1 MLHRLPTLSV
11 AGSAALMAVLTL
23 ASCGGDDEPA
33 VCSSFDSLKASIADL
48 KDVDIDQNALTTLQD
63 SFREV
68 QSDLGKVKSDAK
80 AEFGDD
86 VDAVEQAA
94 SSVGSS
100 LDAAIASP
108 SGETVAA
115 VGIAVKSLGTSL
127 TSLED
132 ALKNTC

>member
-1 MLHRLPTLSV
+1 MVYRLPRLAL
-11 AGSAALMAVLTL
+11 AGSAALMMVLTL

-33 VCSSFDSLKASIADL
+33 VCSSFDSLKASVEDL
-48 KDVDIDQNALTTLQD
+48 KDVNIDKNALTKLQE
-63 SFREV
+63 SFSEV
-68 QSDLGKVKSDAK
+68 QSDLSKVKSDAK

-100 LDAAIASP
+100 LDAAVASP

-115 VGIAVKSLGTSL
+115 VGTAVRSLGTSL
-127 TSLED
+127 TALED